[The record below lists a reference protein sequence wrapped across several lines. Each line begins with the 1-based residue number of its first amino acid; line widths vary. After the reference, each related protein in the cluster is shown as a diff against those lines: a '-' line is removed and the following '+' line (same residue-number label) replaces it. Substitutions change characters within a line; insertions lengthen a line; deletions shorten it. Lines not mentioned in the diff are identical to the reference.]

1 MGFKPRVVGDEG
13 SKAQMNP
20 LSYAP
25 GQGTFNRNSISYT
38 NLTLHPSNML
48 SKAGTPVEWLWE
60 SS

>member
-38 NLTLHPSNML
+38 NLTSHPSNMF
-48 SKAGTPVEWLWE
+48 K
-60 SS
+60 